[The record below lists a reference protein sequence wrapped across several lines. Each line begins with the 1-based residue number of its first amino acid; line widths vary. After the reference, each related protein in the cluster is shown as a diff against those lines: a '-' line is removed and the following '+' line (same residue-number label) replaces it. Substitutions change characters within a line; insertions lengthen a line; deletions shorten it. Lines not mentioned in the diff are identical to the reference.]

1 MALTLFFISCVGGFV
16 SGLLGVG
23 GAVVLI
29 PLLLSVPPL
38 VGVGALSIH
47 SVSAIT
53 MLQVL
58 VTSALG
64 TFIHRRAGNVH
75 APSIMLIGIPLG
87 LCALLGAVLSRY
99 VVADV
104 LLLVF
109 GILVLIPF
117 FIFPPKEKV
126 ASRGRD
132 DLFRPHPGG
141 GVAVGAAVGLVSGL
155 VGAGGG
161 FVLVP
166 LLVTLLKFPLKL
178 AVGSSL
184 GIVFIGALLGSAGKI
199 ATLQVQWGYAVP
211 VLLGSVPMVHLGS
224 SLCRHLSTRYLRL
237 LFLTLLVLVALDTWG
252 NILWRSGWI

>member
-1 MALTLFFISCVGGFV
+1 MTLTLFFISCIGGFV

-38 VGVGALSIH
+38 LGVGTLDIH

-53 MLQVL
+53 MIQVL

-64 TFIHRRAGNVH
+64 TFIHRRAGNIH
-75 APSIMLIGIPLG
+75 APSIMLIGIPMG
-87 LCALLGAVLSRY
+87 LSALLGAVFSRY
-99 VVADV
+99 VTADV
-104 LLLVF
+104 LLITF
-109 GILVLIPF
+109 GVLVLIPF
-117 FIFPPKEKV
+117 FIFPPKGKTT
-126 ASRGRD
+126 SLDTD
-132 DLFRPHPGG
+132 DPFHPQMGG

-166 LLVTLLKFPLKL
+166 LLVTVLKFPLKM

-184 GIVFIGALLGSAGKI
+184 GIVLIGALLGSAGKI
-199 ATLQVQWGYAVP
+199 ATLQVQWSYAVP

-224 SLCRHLSTRYLRL
+224 SLCRHLSARYIRFM
-237 LFLTLLVLVALDTWG
+237 FLALLVLVALDTWA
-252 NILWRSGWI
+252 NILLRSG

>member
-1 MALTLFFISCVGGFV
+1 MALTLFFISCIGGFV

-23 GAVVLI
+23 GAVILI

-38 VGVGALSIH
+38 IGVGTLDIH
-47 SVSAIT
+47 SISAIT

-58 VTSALG
+58 VTSTLG
-64 TFIHRRAGNVH
+64 TFIHRRAGNIH
-75 APSIMLIGIPLG
+75 TPSIVLIGIPLG

-99 VVADV
+99 VAADV
-104 LLLVF
+104 LLIAF
-109 GILVLIPF
+109 GVLVLIPF
-117 FIFPPKEKV
+117 FIFPPKEKNV
-126 ASRGRD
+126 VHCKT
-132 DLFRPHPGG
+132 DLLCPQPGK
-141 GVAVGAAVGLVSGL
+141 GVAVGAVVGLVSGL

-166 LLVTLLKFPLKL
+166 LLATVLKFPLKM

-184 GIVFIGALLGSAGKI
+184 GIVLIGALFGSAGKI

-224 SLCRHLSTRYLRL
+224 SLCRHLSARYIRFMFLAL
-237 LFLTLLVLVALDTWG
+237 LIMVALDTWG
-252 NILWRSGWI
+252 NILLRSG